1 MFFQNKPKQW
11 DVDLPQVEFAFNNM
25 CNRSTSKT
33 LFKIVYTKPPK
44 HALDLV
50 PLPKLLGLSVAARNM
65 AKRIQNVQTKV
76 GQSLEQANSKYK
88 VAANKHGRVKI
99 FQEGDLV
106 MVHLCKNR
114 FPTGTDRK
122 LKSRKYGPFRI
133 AKKINDNAYVV
144 ELPEDMY
151 ISSTFNVAYLFEYH
165 PPNECVYPD
174 GN

>member
-114 FPTGTDRK
+114 FPNWNRPQTEEPQVWTVPNR
-122 LKSRKYGPFRI
+122 
-133 AKKINDNAYVV
+133 
-144 ELPEDMY
+144 EEDQRQCLCCGA
-151 ISSTFNVAYLFEYH
+151 S
-165 PPNECVYPD
+165 
-174 GN
+174 